1 MSGPEVVNFG
11 CRLNIAEGEAIRA
24 AAADQHNLVIFNS
37 CAVTAEAERQV
48 RQAIRRVKRERPDA
62 RIVVTG
68 CAAETI
74 GAELSAMV
82 EVDAVVGNA
91 AKRSLR
97 SYVPLVPSPSTPP
110 AAALR
115 INSVE
120 RRVPTA
126 LDTNGIEVPAIS
138 GADHARA
145 FVEVQN
151 GCDHDCTFCVTTI
164 ARGASRS
171 IPAGAIVDAIKARV
185 DAGQQEVILTGVDLT
200 SYGPD
205 LPGSP
210 TLGQLVERI
219 LTHVPNLSR
228 LRLSSLD
235 SIEIDDRL
243 FDIITGEP
251 RVMPHVHLSLQSGDD
266 MILKRMKRRHLRADA
281 VRLVERL
288 KAKRPDIAIGADI
301 IAGFPTE
308 DDAMFANSLAL
319 LGDCDIVFGHIFP
332 YSPRPGTA
340 AARMPQLDRGTIK
353 ARAEQLRAA
362 AIARKARW
370 LDTLTGSQQQVLIE
384 LDGRS
389 GHAENHA
396 LVEIPDTEDFRFA
409 SDGLKGRIMTL
420 TITASDGAKLT
431 GIPA

>member
-24 AAADQHNLVIFNS
+24 AAADQDNLVIFNS

-48 RQAIRRVKRERPDA
+48 RQAIRRTKRDRPDA
-62 RIVVTG
+62 RIIVTG

-74 GAELSAMV
+74 GPELAAMA
-82 EVDAVVGNA
+82 EVDAVVGNE
-91 AKRSLR
+91 AKRRLS
-97 SYVPLVPSPSTPP
+97 SYSSFVPSE
-110 AAALR
+110 
-115 INSVE
+115 VE
-120 RRVPTA
+120 GRANGVSTA
-126 LDTNGIEVPAIS
+126 LDTNGWEAPAIS

-151 GCDHDCTFCVTTI
+151 GCDHDCTFCVTTL

-171 IPAGAIVDAIKARV
+171 VPAGAIIDAIKARV

-205 LPGSP
+205 LPGQP
-210 TLGQLVERI
+210 TLGLLVERI
-219 LTHVPNLSR
+219 LTHVPALPR

-243 FDIITGEP
+243 FDLITGEP

-266 MILKRMKRRHLRADA
+266 IILKRMKRRHLRADA
-281 VRLVERL
+281 VRLVQRL
-288 KAKRPDIAIGADI
+288 KAKRPEIAIGADI

-308 DDAMFANSLAL
+308 DEAMFANSLAL
-319 LGDCDIVFGHIFP
+319 LDDCDIVFGHIFP

-340 AARMPQLDRGTIK
+340 AARMPQVDRATIK

-362 AIARKARW
+362 AAARKARW
-370 LDTLTGSQQQVLIE
+370 LKTLIGRRQDVLVE

-396 LVEIPDTEDFRFA
+396 LVEIPATEDFSFA
-409 SDGLKGRIMTL
+409 PDALKGRIMTL
-420 TITASDGAKLT
+420 TITASDGTKLS
-431 GIPA
+431 GLPA

>member
-1 MSGPEVVNFG
+1 MSGAEVVNFG

-24 AAADQHNLVIFNS
+24 AAADADNLVIFNS

-48 RQAIRRVKRERPDA
+48 RQAIRRTKRERPEA

-74 GAELSAMV
+74 GAELAAMA

-91 AKRSLR
+91 AKRLLS
-97 SYVPLVPSPSTPP
+97 SYTPLVPSEVEGRVKGVST
-110 AAALR
+110 
-115 INSVE
+115 S
-120 RRVPTA
+120 
-126 LDTNGIEVPAIS
+126 LDTNGLEGPAVS

-151 GCDHDCTFCVTTI
+151 GCDHDCTFCVTTL
-164 ARGASRS
+164 ARGPSRS
-171 IPAGAIVDAIKARV
+171 LPAGAIIDAIKARV
-185 DAGQQEVILTGVDLT
+185 DAGQKEVILTGVDLT

-210 TLGQLVERI
+210 TLGLLVERI
-219 LTHVPNLSR
+219 LTHVPALAR

-243 FDIITGEP
+243 FELITGET
-251 RVMPHVHLSLQSGDD
+251 RIMPHVHLSLQSGDD

-288 KAKRPDIAIGADI
+288 KAKRLDIAIGADV

-308 DDAMFANSLAL
+308 EEDMFANSLAL
-319 LGDCDIVFGHIFP
+319 LEDCDIVFGHIFP

-340 AARMPQLDRGTIK
+340 AARMPQLDRATIK
-353 ARAEQLRAA
+353 ARADRLRTAA
-362 AIARKARW
+362 MSRKARW
-370 LDTLTGSQQQVLIE
+370 LESLIGTQQRVLIE
-384 LDGRS
+384 RDGRT

-396 LVEIPDTEDFRFA
+396 AVEIPATEDFRFA
-409 SDGLKGRIMTL
+409 PDALKGRIMTL

>member
-24 AAADQHNLVIFNS
+24 AAADQDNLVIFNS

-48 RQAIRRVKRERPDA
+48 RQAIRRTKRERPEA
-62 RIVVTG
+62 RIIVTG

-74 GAELSAMV
+74 GPELAAMA
-82 EVDAVVGNA
+82 EVDAVVGNE
-91 AKRSLR
+91 AKRRLS
-97 SYVPLVPSPSTPP
+97 SYSSFVPSE
-110 AAALR
+110 
-115 INSVE
+115 VE
-120 RRVPTA
+120 GRANGVSTA
-126 LDTNGIEVPAIS
+126 LDTNGWEAPAIS

-151 GCDHDCTFCVTTI
+151 GCDHDCTFCVTTL

-171 IPAGAIVDAIKARV
+171 VPAGAIIDAIKARV

-205 LPGSP
+205 LPGQP

-219 LTHVPNLSR
+219 LTHVPKLPR

-243 FDIITGEP
+243 FDLITGEP

-281 VRLVERL
+281 VRLVQRL
-288 KAKRPDIAIGADI
+288 KAKRPGLAIGADI

-308 DDAMFANSLAL
+308 DEAMFANSVAL
-319 LGDCDIVFGHIFP
+319 LEDCDIVFGHIFP

-353 ARAEQLRAA
+353 ARADRLRGAA
-362 AIARKARW
+362 QARKARW
-370 LDTLTGSQQQVLIE
+370 LDSLIGTRQRVLIE
-384 LDGRS
+384 RDGRT

-396 LVEIPDTEDFRFA
+396 SVEIPATEDFRFA
-409 SDGLKGRIMTL
+409 PDALKGRIMTL
-420 TITASDGAKLT
+420 TLTASDGTKLS
-431 GIPA
+431 GLPA

>member
-1 MSGPEVVNFG
+1 MSGVEVVNFG

-24 AAADQHNLVIFNS
+24 AAADADNLVIFNS

-48 RQAIRRVKRERPDA
+48 RQAIRRTKRERPEA

-74 GAELSAMV
+74 GAELAAMA

-91 AKRSLR
+91 AKRLLS
-97 SYVPLVPSPSTPP
+97 SYTPLVPSEVEGRVKGVST
-110 AAALR
+110 
-115 INSVE
+115 S
-120 RRVPTA
+120 
-126 LDTNGIEVPAIS
+126 LDTNGLEGPAIS

-151 GCDHDCTFCVTTI
+151 GCDHDCTFCVTTL
-164 ARGASRS
+164 ARGPSRS
-171 IPAGAIVDAIKARV
+171 LPAGAIIDAIKARV

-219 LTHVPNLSR
+219 LTHVPALPR

-243 FDIITGEP
+243 FEIITGEA
-251 RVMPHVHLSLQSGDD
+251 RIMPHVHLSLQSGDD

-308 DDAMFANSLAL
+308 EEVMFANSLAL
-319 LGDCDIVFGHIFP
+319 LEDCDIVFGHIFP

-340 AARMPQLDRGTIK
+340 AARMPQLDRTAIK
-353 ARAEQLRAA
+353 ARADRLRTAA
-362 AIARKARW
+362 QDRKARW
-370 LDTLTGSQQQVLIE
+370 LESLIGTERRVLIE
-384 LDGRS
+384 RDGRT

-396 LVEIPDTEDFRFA
+396 SVEIPATEDFRFA
-409 SDGLKGRIMTL
+409 PDALKGRIMTL
-420 TITASDGAKLT
+420 TITANDGAKLT

>member
-1 MSGPEVVNFG
+1 MSGAEVVNFG

-24 AAADQHNLVIFNS
+24 AAADQGNLVIFNS

-48 RQAIRRVKRERPDA
+48 RQAIRRMKRERPEA

-74 GAELSAMV
+74 GPELAAMA

-91 AKRSLR
+91 AKRELASYASLDAH
-97 SYVPLVPSPSTPP
+97 PLKPLGANSLGLTP
-110 AAALR
+110 A
-115 INSVE
+115 V
-120 RRVPTA
+120 
-126 LDTNGIEVPAIS
+126 S
-138 GADHARA
+138 GVDHARA

-151 GCDHDCTFCVTTI
+151 GCDHDCTFCVTTL
-164 ARGASRS
+164 ARGPSRS
-171 IPAGAIVDAIKARV
+171 LPAGAIIDAIKARV
-185 DAGQQEVILTGVDLT
+185 DAGQREVILTGVDLT

-210 TLGQLVERI
+210 TLGLLVERI
-219 LTHVPNLSR
+219 LTHVPALER

-235 SIEIDDRL
+235 SIEIDERL
-243 FDIITGEP
+243 FDLITGEA
-251 RVMPHVHLSLQSGDD
+251 RIMPHVHLSLQSGDD

-308 DDAMFANSLAL
+308 EDAMFANSLAL
-319 LGDCDIVFGHIFP
+319 LEDCDIVFGHIFP

-340 AARMPQLDRGTIK
+340 AARMPQLDRATIK
-353 ARAEQLRAA
+353 ARADRLRTAA
-362 AIARKARW
+362 MSRKAHW
-370 LDTLTGSQQQVLIE
+370 LSQMVGTQQRVLIE
-384 LDGRS
+384 RDGRT

-396 LVEIPDTEDFRFA
+396 LVEIPASEDFRFA
-409 SDGLKGRIMTL
+409 PDALKGRIMTL
-420 TITASDGAKLT
+420 TITASDGIKLT

>member
-24 AAADQHNLVIFNS
+24 AAADQGNLVIFNS

-48 RQAIRRVKRERPDA
+48 RQAIRRMKRERPEA

-74 GAELSAMV
+74 GPQLAAMA

-91 AKRSLR
+91 DKRELASYSSLEA
-97 SYVPLVPSPSTPP
+97 LPSTS
-110 AAALR
+110 LG
-115 INSVE
+115 
-120 RRVPTA
+120 
-126 LDTNGIEVPAIS
+126 TNGLGLIPAIS

-151 GCDHDCTFCVTTI
+151 GCDHDCTFCVTTL
-164 ARGASRS
+164 ARGPSRS
-171 IPAGAIVDAIKARV
+171 LPAGAIIDAIKARV

-210 TLGQLVERI
+210 TLGLLVERI
-219 LTHVPNLSR
+219 LTHVPALER

-243 FDIITGEP
+243 FDLITGEA
-251 RVMPHVHLSLQSGDD
+251 RIMPHVHLSLQSGDD

-288 KAKRPDIAIGADI
+288 KTARPDIAVGADI

-319 LGDCDIVFGHIFP
+319 LEDCDIVFGHIFP

-340 AARMPQLDRGTIK
+340 AARMPQLDRATIK
-353 ARAEQLRAA
+353 ARADRLRTAA
-362 AIARKARW
+362 MDRKARW
-370 LDTLTGSQQQVLIE
+370 LSQMVGTQQSVLIE
-384 LDGRS
+384 RDGRT

-396 LVEIPDTEDFRFA
+396 LVEIPATEDFRFA
-409 SDGLKGRIMTL
+409 PDALKGRIMTL

>member
-24 AAADQHNLVIFNS
+24 AAADQDNLVIFNS

-48 RQAIRRVKRERPDA
+48 RQAIRRTKRDRPDA
-62 RIVVTG
+62 RIIVTG

-74 GAELSAMV
+74 GPELAAMV
-82 EVDAVVGNA
+82 EVDAVVGNE
-91 AKRSLR
+91 AKRRLS
-97 SYVPLVPSPSTPP
+97 SYSSFVPSE
-110 AAALR
+110 
-115 INSVE
+115 VE
-120 RRVPTA
+120 GRANGVSTA
-126 LDTNGIEVPAIS
+126 LDTNGWEAPAIS

-151 GCDHDCTFCVTTI
+151 GCDHDCTFCVTTL

-171 IPAGAIVDAIKARV
+171 VPAGAIIDAIKARV

-205 LPGSP
+205 LPGQP
-210 TLGQLVERI
+210 TLGLLVERI
-219 LTHVPNLSR
+219 LTHVPDLPR

-243 FDIITGEP
+243 FDLITGEA

-281 VRLVERL
+281 VRLVQRL
-288 KAKRPDIAIGADI
+288 KAKRPGLAIGADI

-308 DDAMFANSLAL
+308 DEAMFANSVAL
-319 LGDCDIVFGHIFP
+319 LEDCDIVFGHIFP

-353 ARAEQLRAA
+353 ARADRLRGAA
-362 AIARKARW
+362 QARKARW
-370 LDTLTGSQQQVLIE
+370 LDSLIGTQQRVLIE
-384 LDGRS
+384 RDGRT

-396 LVEIPDTEDFRFA
+396 SVEIPATEDFRFA
-409 SDGLKGRIMTL
+409 PDALKGRIMTL
-420 TITASDGAKLT
+420 TLTASDGTKLS
-431 GIPA
+431 GLPA

>member
-1 MSGPEVVNFG
+1 MSGAEVVNFG
-11 CRLNIAEGEAIRA
+11 CRLNIAEGEAIRS
-24 AAADQHNLVIFNS
+24 AAADQDNLVIFNS

-48 RQAIRRVKRERPDA
+48 RQAIRRVKRERPEA

-74 GAELSAMV
+74 GPELAAMA

-91 AKRSLR
+91 AKRELA
-97 SYVPLVPSPSTPP
+97 SYSSIEARPSTPLGMNGL
-110 AAALR
+110 AL
-115 INSVE
+115 
-120 RRVPTA
+120 T
-126 LDTNGIEVPAIS
+126 PAIS

-151 GCDHDCTFCVTTI
+151 GCDHDCTFCVTTL
-164 ARGASRS
+164 ARGPSRS
-171 IPAGAIVDAIKARV
+171 LPAGAIIDAIKARV

-219 LTHVPNLSR
+219 LTHVPALPR

-235 SIEIDDRL
+235 SIEIDERL
-243 FDIITGEP
+243 FEIITGEL

-281 VRLVERL
+281 VQLVERL
-288 KAKRPDIAIGADI
+288 KAKRPDLAIGADI

-308 DDAMFANSLAL
+308 DDGMFANSLAL
-319 LGDCDIVFGHIFP
+319 LDDCDIVFGHIFP

-340 AARMPQLDRGTIK
+340 AARMPQLDRTTIK
-353 ARAEQLRAA
+353 ARADRLRTAA
-362 AIARKARW
+362 QDRKARW
-370 LDTLTGSQQQVLIE
+370 LGTMVGTQQRVLFE
-384 LDGRS
+384 RDGRT

-396 LVEIPDTEDFRFA
+396 QVEIPASEDFRFA
-409 SDGLKGRIMTL
+409 PDALKGRIMTL
-420 TITASDGAKLT
+420 TISASDGAKLT
-431 GIPA
+431 GLPA

>member
-1 MSGPEVVNFG
+1 MSGAEVVNFG

-24 AAADQHNLVIFNS
+24 AAADQDNLVIFNS

-48 RQAIRRVKRERPDA
+48 RQAIRRMKRERPEA

-74 GAELSAMV
+74 GPELAAMA

-91 AKRSLR
+91 AKRELR
-97 SYVPLVPSPSTPP
+97 SYYQFLPSVVEGRVSKQFILSN
-110 AAALR
+110 AAGG
-115 INSVE
+115 VE
-120 RRVPTA
+120 G
-126 LDTNGIEVPAIS
+126 LDTNGLETPAVS

-151 GCDHDCTFCVTTI
+151 GCDHDCTFCVTTL
-164 ARGASRS
+164 ARGPSRS
-171 IPAGAIVDAIKARV
+171 LPAGAIIDAIKARV
-185 DAGQQEVILTGVDLT
+185 DAGQKEVILTGVDLT

-210 TLGQLVERI
+210 TLGLLVERI
-219 LTHVPNLSR
+219 LTHVPALER

-243 FDIITGEP
+243 LDLITGEA
-251 RVMPHVHLSLQSGDD
+251 RIMPHVHLSLQSGDD

-288 KAKRPDIAIGADI
+288 KSARPDIAVGADI

-319 LGDCDIVFGHIFP
+319 LEDCDIVFGHIFP

-340 AARMPQLDRGTIK
+340 AARMPQLDRVTIK
-353 ARAEQLRAA
+353 ARADQLRTAA
-362 AIARKARW
+362 MDRKAHW
-370 LDTLTGSQQQVLIE
+370 LDSLIGTERRVLIE
-384 LDGRS
+384 RDGRS

-396 LVEIPDTEDFRFA
+396 LVEIPASEDFRFA
-409 SDGLKGRIMTL
+409 PDALKGRIMTL
-420 TITASDGAKLT
+420 TITASDGTKLT

>member
-24 AAADQHNLVIFNS
+24 AAADQDNLVIFNS

-48 RQAIRRVKRERPDA
+48 RQAIRRTKRDRPDA
-62 RIVVTG
+62 RIIVTG

-74 GAELSAMV
+74 GPELAAMV
-82 EVDAVVGNA
+82 EVDAVVGNE
-91 AKRSLR
+91 AKRRLS
-97 SYVPLVPSPSTPP
+97 SYSSFVPSE
-110 AAALR
+110 
-115 INSVE
+115 VE
-120 RRVPTA
+120 GRANGVSTA
-126 LDTNGIEVPAIS
+126 LDTNGWEAPAIS

-151 GCDHDCTFCVTTI
+151 GCDHDCTFCVTTL

-171 IPAGAIVDAIKARV
+171 VPAGAIIDAIKARV

-205 LPGSP
+205 LPGQP
-210 TLGQLVERI
+210 TLGLLVERI
-219 LTHVPNLSR
+219 LTHVPDLPR

-243 FDIITGEP
+243 FDLITGEA

-281 VRLVERL
+281 VRLVQRL
-288 KAKRPDIAIGADI
+288 KAKRPGIAIGADI

-308 DDAMFANSLAL
+308 DEAMFANSVAL
-319 LGDCDIVFGHIFP
+319 LEDCDIVFGHIFP

-353 ARAEQLRAA
+353 ARADRLRGAA
-362 AIARKARW
+362 QARKARW
-370 LDTLTGSQQQVLIE
+370 LDSLIGTLQRVLIE
-384 LDGRS
+384 RDGRT

-396 LVEIPDTEDFRFA
+396 SVEIPATEDFRFA
-409 SDGLKGRIMTL
+409 PDALKGRIMTL
-420 TITASDGAKLT
+420 TLTASDGTKLS
-431 GIPA
+431 GLPA

>member
-1 MSGPEVVNFG
+1 MSGAEVVNFG

-24 AAADQHNLVIFNS
+24 AAADADNLVIFNS

-48 RQAIRRVKRERPDA
+48 RQAIRRTKRERPEA

-74 GAELSAMV
+74 GAELAAMA

-91 AKRSLR
+91 AKRLLS
-97 SYVPLVPSPSTPP
+97 SYSPLVPREVEGRVKGVST
-110 AAALR
+110 
-115 INSVE
+115 S
-120 RRVPTA
+120 
-126 LDTNGIEVPAIS
+126 LDTNGLEGPAVS

-151 GCDHDCTFCVTTI
+151 GCDHDCTFCVTTL
-164 ARGASRS
+164 ARGPSRS
-171 IPAGAIVDAIKARV
+171 LPAGAIIDAIKARV
-185 DAGQQEVILTGVDLT
+185 DAGQKEVILTGVDLT

-210 TLGQLVERI
+210 TLGLLVERI
-219 LTHVPNLSR
+219 LTHVPALER

-243 FDIITGEP
+243 FDLITGET
-251 RVMPHVHLSLQSGDD
+251 RIMPHVHLSLQSGDD

-288 KAKRPDIAIGADI
+288 KANRPDIAIGADI

-308 DDAMFANSLAL
+308 EEDMFANSLAL
-319 LGDCDIVFGHIFP
+319 LEDCDIVFGHIFP

-340 AARMPQLDRGTIK
+340 AARMPQLDRATIK
-353 ARAEQLRAA
+353 ARADRLRTAA
-362 AIARKARW
+362 MSRKARW
-370 LDTLTGSQQQVLIE
+370 LESLIGTERRVLIE
-384 LDGRS
+384 RDGRT
-389 GHAENHA
+389 GHAENQA
-396 LVEIPDTEDFRFA
+396 SVEIPATEDFRFA
-409 SDGLKGRIMTL
+409 PDALKGRIMTL

>member
-24 AAADQHNLVIFNS
+24 AAADQGNLVIFNS

-48 RQAIRRVKRERPDA
+48 RQAIRRMKRERPEA

-74 GAELSAMV
+74 GPQLAAMA

-91 AKRSLR
+91 DKRELASYSSLAA
-97 SYVPLVPSPSTPP
+97 LPSTS
-110 AAALR
+110 LG
-115 INSVE
+115 
-120 RRVPTA
+120 
-126 LDTNGIEVPAIS
+126 TNGLGLIPAIS

-151 GCDHDCTFCVTTI
+151 GCDHDCTFCVTTL
-164 ARGASRS
+164 ARGPSRS
-171 IPAGAIVDAIKARV
+171 LPAGAIIDAIKARV
-185 DAGQQEVILTGVDLT
+185 DAGQKEVILTGVDLT

-210 TLGQLVERI
+210 TLGLLVERI
-219 LTHVPNLSR
+219 LMHVPALNR

-243 FDIITGEP
+243 FELITGEA
-251 RVMPHVHLSLQSGDD
+251 RIMPHVHLSLQSGDD

-288 KAKRPDIAIGADI
+288 KTARPDIAVGADI

-308 DDAMFANSLAL
+308 DDAMFSNSLAL
-319 LGDCDIVFGHIFP
+319 LEDCDIVFGHIFP

-340 AARMPQLDRGTIK
+340 AARMPQLDRATIK
-353 ARAEQLRAA
+353 ARADRLRAA
-362 AIARKARW
+362 AMDRKARW
-370 LDTLTGSQQQVLIE
+370 LSQMGGTQQSVLIE
-384 LDGRS
+384 RDGRT

-396 LVEIPDTEDFRFA
+396 LVEIPATEDFRFA
-409 SDGLKGRIMTL
+409 PDALKGRIMTL

>member
-48 RQAIRRVKRERPDA
+48 RQAIRRTKRDRPDA

-74 GAELSAMV
+74 GPELAAMV
-82 EVDAVVGNA
+82 EVDAVVGNE
-91 AKRSLR
+91 AKRRLS
-97 SYVPLVPSPSTPP
+97 SYSSFVPSE
-110 AAALR
+110 
-115 INSVE
+115 VE
-120 RRVPTA
+120 GRANGVSTA
-126 LDTNGIEVPAIS
+126 LDTNGWEAPAIS

-151 GCDHDCTFCVTTI
+151 GCDHDCTFCVTTL

-171 IPAGAIVDAIKARV
+171 VPAGAIIDAIKARV

-205 LPGSP
+205 LPGQP
-210 TLGQLVERI
+210 TLGLLVERI
-219 LTHVPNLSR
+219 LTHVPDLPR

-243 FDIITGEP
+243 FDLITGEA

-281 VRLVERL
+281 VRLVQRL
-288 KAKRPDIAIGADI
+288 KAKRPGLAIGADI

-308 DDAMFANSLAL
+308 DEAMFANSVAL
-319 LGDCDIVFGHIFP
+319 LEDCDIVFGHIFP

-353 ARAEQLRAA
+353 ARADRLRGAA
-362 AIARKARW
+362 QARKARW
-370 LDTLTGSQQQVLIE
+370 LDSLIGTQQRVLIE
-384 LDGRS
+384 RDGRT

-396 LVEIPDTEDFRFA
+396 SVEIPATEDFRFA
-409 SDGLKGRIMTL
+409 PDALKGRIMTL
-420 TITASDGAKLT
+420 TLTASDGTKLS
-431 GIPA
+431 GLPA

>member
-1 MSGPEVVNFG
+1 MSGAEVVNFG

-24 AAADQHNLVIFNS
+24 AAADADNLVIFNS

-48 RQAIRRVKRERPDA
+48 RQAIRRTKRERPEA

-74 GAELSAMV
+74 GAELAAMA

-91 AKRSLR
+91 AKRLLS
-97 SYVPLVPSPSTPP
+97 SYTPLVPSEVEGRVKGVST
-110 AAALR
+110 
-115 INSVE
+115 S
-120 RRVPTA
+120 
-126 LDTNGIEVPAIS
+126 LDTNGLEGPAIS

-151 GCDHDCTFCVTTI
+151 GCDHDCTFCVTTL
-164 ARGASRS
+164 ARGPSRS
-171 IPAGAIVDAIKARV
+171 LPAGAIIDAIKARV
-185 DAGQQEVILTGVDLT
+185 DAGQKEVILTGVDLT

-210 TLGQLVERI
+210 TLGLLVERI
-219 LTHVPNLSR
+219 LTHVPALER

-243 FDIITGEP
+243 FDLITGET
-251 RVMPHVHLSLQSGDD
+251 RIMPHVHLSLQSGDD

-308 DDAMFANSLAL
+308 DDGMFANSLDL
-319 LGDCDIVFGHIFP
+319 LDDCDIVFGHIFP

-340 AARMPQLDRGTIK
+340 AARMPQLDRTTIK
-353 ARAEQLRAA
+353 ARADRLRTAA
-362 AIARKARW
+362 QDRKARW
-370 LDTLTGSQQQVLIE
+370 LESLIGTERRVLIE
-384 LDGRS
+384 RDGRT

-396 LVEIPDTEDFRFA
+396 SVEIPATEDFRFA
-409 SDGLKGRIMTL
+409 PDALKGRIMTL

>member
-24 AAADQHNLVIFNS
+24 AAADQDNLVIFNS

-68 CAAETI
+68 CAAETS
-74 GAELSAMV
+74 GQRFAAME
-82 EVDAVVGNA
+82 EVDAIVGNE
-91 AKRSLR
+91 AKRLLS
-97 SYVPLVPSPSTPP
+97 SYAEQSTTSPG
-110 AAALR
+110 
-115 INSVE
+115 
-120 RRVPTA
+120 
-126 LDTNGIEVPAIS
+126 TNGLEGPAIS

-151 GCDHDCTFCVTTI
+151 GCDHDCTFCVTTL

-171 IPAGAIVDAIKARV
+171 IPAGAIIDAIRARV

-219 LTHVPNLSR
+219 LTHVPSLPR

-243 FDIITGEP
+243 FEIITGEP

-288 KAKRPDIAIGADI
+288 KAKRPEIAIGADI

-308 DDAMFANSLAL
+308 DDTMFANSLAL
-319 LGDCDIVFGHIFP
+319 LDDCDIVFGHIFP

-340 AARMPQLDRGTIK
+340 AARMPQLDRATIK
-353 ARAEQLRAA
+353 ARADRLRAA
-362 AIARKARW
+362 SVTRKAAW
-370 LDTLTGSQQQVLIE
+370 MDSLIGTPQSVLVE

-396 LVEIPDTEDFRFA
+396 AVEIPATEDFRFA
-409 SDGLKGRIMTL
+409 PDGLKGRIMNL
-420 TITASDGAKLT
+420 IITANDGAKLT

>member
-1 MSGPEVVNFG
+1 MNGPEVVNFG

-24 AAADQHNLVIFNS
+24 AAADHGNLVIFNS

-48 RQAIRRVKRERPDA
+48 RQAIRRLRRERPEA

-74 GAELSAMV
+74 GPELAAMA

-91 AKRSLR
+91 AKRELASYASLDAH
-97 SYVPLVPSPSTPP
+97 PLKPLGANGLGLTP
-110 AAALR
+110 A
-115 INSVE
+115 V
-120 RRVPTA
+120 
-126 LDTNGIEVPAIS
+126 S

-151 GCDHDCTFCVTTI
+151 GCDHDCTFCVTTL
-164 ARGASRS
+164 ARGPSRS
-171 IPAGAIVDAIKARV
+171 LPAGAIIDAIKARV
-185 DAGQQEVILTGVDLT
+185 DAGQREVILTGVDLT

-210 TLGQLVERI
+210 TLGLLVERI
-219 LTHVPNLSR
+219 LTHVPALER

-243 FDIITGEP
+243 FDLITGEA
-251 RVMPHVHLSLQSGDD
+251 RIMPHVHLSLQSGDD
-266 MILKRMKRRHLRADA
+266 MILKRMKRRHSRADA

-288 KAKRPDIAIGADI
+288 KAKRPAIAIGADI

-308 DDAMFANSLAL
+308 EDAMFANSLAL
-319 LGDCDIVFGHIFP
+319 LEDCDIVFGHIFP

-340 AARMPQLDRGTIK
+340 AARMPQLDRATIK
-353 ARAEQLRAA
+353 ARADRLRTAA
-362 AIARKARW
+362 MGRKAQW
-370 LDTLTGSQQQVLIE
+370 LSQMVGTQQSVLIE
-384 LDGRS
+384 RDGRT

-396 LVEIPDTEDFRFA
+396 SVEIPASEDFRFA
-409 SDGLKGRIMTL
+409 PDALKGRIMTL

>member
-1 MSGPEVVNFG
+1 MSGAEVVNFG

-24 AAADQHNLVIFNS
+24 AAADQDNLVIFNS

-48 RQAIRRVKRERPDA
+48 RQAIRRVKRQRPEA

-74 GAELSAMV
+74 GPELAAMA

-91 AKRSLR
+91 GKRELR
-97 SYVPLVPSPSTPP
+97 SYYPFVPSAVEGRVST
-110 AAALR
+110 
-115 INSVE
+115 S
-120 RRVPTA
+120 
-126 LDTNGIEVPAIS
+126 LDTNGLEAPAIS

-151 GCDHDCTFCVTTI
+151 GCDHDCTFCVTTL
-164 ARGASRS
+164 ARGPSRS
-171 IPAGAIVDAIKARV
+171 IPAGAIIDAIKARV
-185 DAGQQEVILTGVDLT
+185 EAGQKEVILTGVDLT

-210 TLGQLVERI
+210 TLGLLVERI
-219 LTHVPNLSR
+219 LTHVPALER

-243 FDIITGEP
+243 FDLIAGED
-251 RVMPHVHLSLQSGDD
+251 RIMPHVHLSLQSGDD

-308 DDAMFANSLAL
+308 EEDMFANSLAL
-319 LGDCDIVFGHIFP
+319 LEDCDIVFGHIFP

-340 AARMPQLDRGTIK
+340 AARMPQLDRATIK
-353 ARAEQLRAA
+353 ARADRLRTAA
-362 AIARKARW
+362 QGRKAHW
-370 LDTLTGSQQQVLIE
+370 LESMIGTERRVLIE
-384 LDGRS
+384 RDGRT

-396 LVEIPDTEDFRFA
+396 SVEIPATEDFRFA
-409 SDGLKGRIMTL
+409 PDALKGRIMTL

>member
-1 MSGPEVVNFG
+1 MSGAEVVNFG

-24 AAADQHNLVIFNS
+24 AAADQDNLVIFNS

-48 RQAIRRVKRERPDA
+48 RQAIRRTKRERPEA

-74 GAELSAMV
+74 GAELAAMA

-91 AKRSLR
+91 AKRELR
-97 SYVPLVPSPSTPP
+97 SYYPFVPSAVEGRVST
-110 AAALR
+110 
-115 INSVE
+115 S
-120 RRVPTA
+120 
-126 LDTNGIEVPAIS
+126 LDTNGLEAPAIS

-151 GCDHDCTFCVTTI
+151 GCDHDCTFCVTTL
-164 ARGASRS
+164 ARGPSRS
-171 IPAGAIVDAIKARV
+171 IPAGAIIDAIKARV
-185 DAGQQEVILTGVDLT
+185 EAGQKEVILTGVDLT

-210 TLGQLVERI
+210 TLGLLVERI
-219 LTHVPNLSR
+219 LTHVPALER

-243 FDIITGEP
+243 FDLITGEA
-251 RVMPHVHLSLQSGDD
+251 RIMPHVHLSLQSGDD
-266 MILKRMKRRHLRADA
+266 MILKRMKRRHLRTDA

-308 DDAMFANSLAL
+308 EEDMFANSLAL
-319 LGDCDIVFGHIFP
+319 LEDCDIVFGHIFP

-340 AARMPQLDRGTIK
+340 AARMPQLDRATIK
-353 ARAEQLRAA
+353 ARADRLRTAA
-362 AIARKARW
+362 QGRKTHW
-370 LDTLTGSQQQVLIE
+370 LESMIGTERRVLIE
-384 LDGRS
+384 RDGRT

-396 LVEIPDTEDFRFA
+396 SVEIPATEDFRFA
-409 SDGLKGRIMTL
+409 PDALKGRIMTL

>member
-24 AAADQHNLVIFNS
+24 AAADQDNLVIFNS

-48 RQAIRRVKRERPDA
+48 RQAIRRTKRDRPDA
-62 RIVVTG
+62 RIIVTG

-74 GAELSAMV
+74 GPELAAMA
-82 EVDAVVGNA
+82 EVDAVVGNE
-91 AKRSLR
+91 AKRRLS
-97 SYVPLVPSPSTPP
+97 SYSSFVPSE
-110 AAALR
+110 
-115 INSVE
+115 VE
-120 RRVPTA
+120 GRANGVSTA
-126 LDTNGIEVPAIS
+126 LDTNGWEAPAIS

-151 GCDHDCTFCVTTI
+151 GCDHDCTFCVTTL

-171 IPAGAIVDAIKARV
+171 VPAGAIIDAIKARV

-205 LPGSP
+205 LPGQP
-210 TLGQLVERI
+210 TLGLLVERI
-219 LTHVPNLSR
+219 LTHVPDLPR

-243 FDIITGEP
+243 FDLITGEP

-266 MILKRMKRRHLRADA
+266 IILKRMKRRHLRADA
-281 VRLVERL
+281 VRLVQRL
-288 KAKRPDIAIGADI
+288 KAKRPGLAIGADI

-308 DDAMFANSLAL
+308 DEAMFANSVAL
-319 LGDCDIVFGHIFP
+319 LEDCDIVFGHIFP

-353 ARAEQLRAA
+353 ARADRLRGAA
-362 AIARKARW
+362 QARKARW
-370 LDTLTGSQQQVLIE
+370 LDSLIGTQQRVLIE
-384 LDGRS
+384 RDGRT

-396 LVEIPDTEDFRFA
+396 SVEIPATEDFRFA
-409 SDGLKGRIMTL
+409 PDALKGRIMTL
-420 TITASDGAKLT
+420 TLTASDGTKLS
-431 GIPA
+431 GLPA